1 MNKTFFLNNN
11 FEKAYSPGK
20 KNYIGINVR
29 KDVLRPFKEKTVT
42 YKKGH

>member
-1 MNKTFFLNNN
+1 M
-11 FEKAYSPGK
+11 PQGK

-42 YKKGH
+42 YKKDIKVDLNNWR